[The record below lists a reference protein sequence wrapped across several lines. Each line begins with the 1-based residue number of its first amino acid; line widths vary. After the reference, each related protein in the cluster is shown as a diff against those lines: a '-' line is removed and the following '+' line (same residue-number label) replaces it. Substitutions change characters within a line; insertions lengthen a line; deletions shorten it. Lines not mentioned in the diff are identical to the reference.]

1 MKYSRLL
8 CFTALAGA
16 FTAAPASA
24 TVAIDGDPVLYWN
37 EVLLSVL
44 SGSPTAG
51 GRSIAMIN
59 VAIHDAVNASL
70 GRPDRSWL
78 PSGIGSTGDVRAAA
92 SVAAHNM
99 LVALYPANVAAIDAA
114 LTASLALIPN
124 SSTKTSGMATG
135 AAVASAMLAAR
146 ANDGANR
153 PSTYVPVGGPGHWV
167 PTPPGFAAPGL
178 PQYADVDP
186 FLIASPEVF
195 RAAAPPAIDTP
206 EYAAFLNEVRDIGG
220 ATSATRT
227 ADQSAAAAFWAPL
240 PANGTGPWIR
250 TAIDASGAQGLS
262 TLENARMLAQLSV
275 AVADATIATW
285 DTKYYYD
292 YWRPVTAIQNAGIDG
307 NPLTEADLDW
317 LPFIVTPAHPS
328 YLSAHSSVAAAA
340 AAILNANLGSNL
352 SFCLTIAGNN
362 RCWEDF
368 DAAALDA
375 ANSRLW
381 GGIHYRFDNEAGL
394 ELGAKVA
401 AFTLTSSTFNS
412 VPEPTSWTLMIGGF
426 AMTGAF
432 LRRRRIV
439 VALAV

>member
-1 MKYSRLL
+1 
-8 CFTALAGA
+8 
-16 FTAAPASA
+16 
-24 TVAIDGDPVLYWN
+24 
-37 EVLLSVL
+37 
-44 SGSPTAG
+44 
-51 GRSIAMIN
+51 
-59 VAIHDAVNASL
+59 
-70 GRPDRSWL
+70 
-78 PSGIGSTGDVRAAA
+78 
-92 SVAAHNM
+92 M

-146 ANDGANR
+146 ANDGANM

-178 PQYADVDP
+178 PQYADVDS

-340 AAILNANLGSNL
+340 AAILNANLGSNF

-401 AFTLTSSTFNS
+401 AFTLASSTFNS

-432 LRRRRIV
+432 LRRRRIA
-439 VALAV
+439 VALAA